1 MWKQSSALSKPYQ
14 NGARGHSHSASFYPL
29 NGLISTNVEFDTAIN
44 IVELM
49 PQVSHI
55 VQKYERMRDR
65 DTIRY
70 LYNAKHVL
78 RALKIIM
85 K

>member
-14 NGARGHSHSASFYPL
+14 NGARGYAHLASFYPL
-29 NGLISTNVEFDTAIN
+29 NCLISTNVEFDTAIN

-55 VQKYERMRDR
+55 VQKYETGTQLDTCTMRS
-65 DTIRY
+65 
-70 LYNAKHVL
+70 
-78 RALKIIM
+78 M
-85 K
+85 C